1 VYSVAVDIGGTFTD
15 CAVLGSDGQIAAI
28 AKSLSTPPDFSNGV
42 INSIA
47 EAGRSLNL
55 DLAAFLDRT
64 VILIHGCT
72 VATNAMIE
80 RTGSRIGLITTRGH
94 EDAIFIGKVT
104 QKIAGLSEREII
116 HQSRATKADPPIV
129 ERANVWG
136 APERIDSTGNV
147 VVALDQAAT
156 RAAIR
161 RLKERGVESIAISL
175 LWSFIDPRHEQQIV
189 ELLREEAPEIRVFA
203 SSDVAPLMGEYERTA
218 TTALTAY
225 LGPRVLAY
233 ARDLERSLSE
243 RGFRHDLMYS
253 HCIGGLTTLTEVE
266 AKPLVTLDSGP
277 AGGVLGAS
285 YFGRQIGREHVI
297 CADMGGTSFDVT
309 VIHAGEPSLEE
320 QPVLDKYAFL
330 VPKIAVSSIG
340 AGGGSIVWLDEDGPL
355 RVGPQS
361 AGSSPGPAAYSRGG
375 QRPTVTDVNILL
387 GYLDPDNFLGGR
399 MKLDRAAA
407 ERALQPLAD
416 ALKMP
421 LAETAAG
428 AFKIVNA
435 HMADLIRKATIE
447 RGHDPRQFVLFCY
460 GGAGPTHS
468 PFLARE
474 LGIKEAYVPAQ
485 ATVFSGLGMLTGGL
499 VHVADA
505 NYSAIIPFSRDECL
519 KLEILFTEL
528 QGKLEAQFAREG
540 VTVGATK
547 FSRFLYMKYGL
558 QPNAMAVLTETPL
571 DDHEA
576 LAEAF
581 YRRYAAVFGEL
592 SILRTMKIEVLKC
605 RVVGRR
611 ESVAPKLV
619 VQSPST
625 SGPAKS
631 IRKRPA
637 YFEEFGAFI
646 DTPIFD
652 GDSLLPGQGTS
663 GPAIV
668 ERPGSALVVP
678 PGMRVEIDGFLNMRM
693 EVLK

>member
-1 VYSVAVDIGGTFTD
+1 
-15 CAVLGSDGQIAAI
+15 
-28 AKSLSTPPDFSNGV
+28 
-42 INSIA
+42 
-47 EAGRSLNL
+47 
-55 DLAAFLDRT
+55 
-64 VILIHGCT
+64 
-72 VATNAMIE
+72 
-80 RTGSRIGLITTRGH
+80 
-94 EDAIFIGKVT
+94 
-104 QKIAGLSEREII
+104 
-116 HQSRATKADPPIV
+116 
-129 ERANVWG
+129 
-136 APERIDSTGNV
+136 
-147 VVALDQAAT
+147 
-156 RAAIR
+156 
-161 RLKERGVESIAISL
+161 
-175 LWSFIDPRHEQQIV
+175 
-189 ELLREEAPEIRVFA
+189 
-203 SSDVAPLMGEYERTA
+203 MGEYERTV
-218 TTALTAY
+218 TTALSAY
-225 LGPRVLAY
+225 LGPRVLSY
-233 ARDLERSLSE
+233 ARDLEQALSE
-243 RGFRHDLMYS
+243 RGFGHDVMYS

-266 AKPLVTLDSGP
+266 ANPLVTLDSGP
-277 AGGVLGAS
+277 AGGVLGSRHFA
-285 YFGRQIGREHVI
+285 RQIGRENVI

-340 AGGGSIVWLDEDGPL
+340 AGGGSIVWLDEDGLL

-361 AGSSPGPAAYSRGG
+361 AGSSPGPAAYNRGG
-375 QRPTVTDVNILL
+375 QRPTVTDVDILL

-416 ALKMP
+416 ALKMSLP
-421 LAETAAG
+421 ETAAG

-474 LGIKEAYVPAQ
+474 LGIKEAYVPAH
-485 ATVFSGLGMLTGGL
+485 ATVFSALGMLTGGL

-505 NYSAIIPFSRDECL
+505 NYSATIPFGRDECR
-519 KLEILFTEL
+519 KLEVLFTEL

-540 VTVGATK
+540 VQGAAR
-547 FSRFLYMKYGL
+547 FSRLLYMKYGL
-558 QPNAMAVLTETPL
+558 QPNAMAVLIETPL

-581 YRRYAAVFGEL
+581 YRRYATVFGEL

-605 RVVGRR
+605 RVVGRYD
-611 ESVAPKLV
+611 SVAPKLV
-619 VQSPST
+619 VGSLSA
-625 SGPAKS
+625 SEPAKP

-637 YFEEFGAFI
+637 YFEEFGGFI
-646 DTPIFD
+646 DTPIFN
-652 GDSLLPGQGTS
+652 GESLLPGQGTS

-668 ERPGSALVVP
+668 ERPGCALLVP
-678 PGMRVEIDGFLNMRM
+678 PGTQVEIDGFLNMRV